1 MHDALSPKNK
11 KDAIRF
17 TIPNEKGSDSIMP
30 PPQKPVSLEQLKN
43 QANQALPQ
51 LYIQVI
57 SRHIEENNF
66 AYHWK
71 IISDKGITFMESYST
86 FPTREAALDHFNEQ
100 KRIFNAIAEY
110 DIKEYPKPETKQS
123 FTTPEEE
130 IRVLQSYKDEMI
142 KRILELEEQIKL
154 LKTYNAD
161 MINRI
166 RYLEKKNDNA

>member
-1 MHDALSPKNK
+1 
-11 KDAIRF
+11 
-17 TIPNEKGSDSIMP
+17 MP

-71 IISDKGITFMESYST
+71 IISDRGITFMESHST

-110 DIKEYPKPETKQS
+110 DIEEYPSPKTQQS

-130 IRVLQSYKDEMI
+130 IRLLQGYKDNMMN
-142 KRILELEEQIKL
+142 RILRLEE
-154 LKTYNAD
+154 AVFP
-161 MINRI
+161 
-166 RYLEKKNDNA
+166 EKR